1 MFVSC
6 TLSFFQ
12 FCFDTITLWITLCCI
27 FLFILFRW
35 SPKMT
40 LPGSGT
46 SFMKPGSVAIK
57 SPTNRLGHFPL
68 LTTYSSN
75 IQSILGCSGYFTV
88 ALFFL
93 CGFVTLPF
101 LLVSFWPNNISSFLQ
116 IKTTIIQFWKC
127 YLIYKLQKL

>member
-1 MFVSC
+1 MGC
-6 TLSFFQ
+6 TLTYDSLKLCRVVGSVAVVHITLPTENETNNSYSIITTQ
-12 FCFDTITLWITLCCI
+12 TPTKLNNSGYVCVLYPHLFCFETITLWITLCCI

-57 SPTNRLGHFPL
+57 SPTNRLGNFPL

-75 IQSILGCSGYFTV
+75 I
-88 ALFFL
+88 
-93 CGFVTLPF
+93 
-101 LLVSFWPNNISSFLQ
+101 
-116 IKTTIIQFWKC
+116 
-127 YLIYKLQKL
+127 